1 MEYSKDQ
8 FNCPVEAT
16 LFLIGGK
23 YKPPHPLVSDRKTAP
38 LHGAATYDPES
49 DTQNAV
55 AAVT

>member
-8 FNCPVEAT
+8 FNCPVEA
-16 LFLIGGK
+16 
-23 YKPPHPLVSDRKTAP
+23 PHPLVSDRKTAP
-38 LHGAATYDPES
+38 LHGATTYDPES